1 MQRPV
6 AGLIAWVGKPLRWWM
21 EEERI
26 VSKQVHLHLVS
37 DATGETLHAV
47 ARASLAQ
54 FDKLDVQEHSHTLVR
69 STRQLARVVE
79 SIGQNKGLVFFTLVH
94 RDLRKEL
101 ISQLALMSV
110 PYFDVMEGPI
120 GAMQRAFDAQ
130 ETNKPGGQHEVD
142 QDYLQRIDALS
153 YTIEHDDGQLMHDL
167 SEAEVILLGASRT
180 CKTPTC
186 VYLAIRGIRA
196 ANVPLVPNMPPPEN
210 LFTYEK
216 PLIIGL
222 WVSPDRL
229 VQVRINRLATM
240 GEKNKTDYIDPECVR
255 NEIMATRRLYDQHGW
270 HSIDVTRRSV
280 EETAATILNLLDEHK
295 KKFA

>member
-1 MQRPV
+1 M
-6 AGLIAWVGKPLRWWM
+6 GEKY
-21 EEERI
+21 
-26 VSKQVHLHLVS
+26 HLHLVS

-54 FDKLDVQEHSHTLVR
+54 FDNVDVNEHAHTLVR
-69 STRQLARVVE
+69 SERQLKRVIE
-79 SIGQNKGLVFFTLVH
+79 SIGEDRGLVFFTMV
-94 RDLRKEL
+94 RKDLRKEL
-101 ISQLALMSV
+101 ISQLALMGI
-110 PYFDVMEGPI
+110 PYYDVMEGPV
-120 GAMQRAFDAQ
+120 GVMERAFGVA
-130 ETNKPGGQHEVD
+130 ETSKPGGQHEVD

-153 YTIEHDDGQLMHDL
+153 YTIEHDDGQLVNDL

-196 ANVPLVPNMPPPEN
+196 ANVPLVPGMPPPDN
-210 LFTYEK
+210 LFKYEE

-240 GEKNKTDYIDPECVR
+240 GEKNKTDYVDPQCVR
-255 NEIMATRRLYDQHGW
+255 EEIMETRRLYDRHGW
-270 HSIDVTRRSV
+270 PSIDVTRRSV
-280 EETAATILNLLDEHK
+280 EETAANILNLLDEHR